1 MNSIALLELIALDK
15 SKIGN
20 FSKEEYTQ
28 IKKELVAQKETH
40 PEIEDSDIT
49 QLLKILKTHSEAFQV
64 ILNNRILFNFFA
76 KKEYPRSYFINEIP
90 AVETEKVKAFV
101 QNFFTEELNT
111 FFIQNFETNKFEEL
125 ELLVESKDY
134 FPDHLIFTLRQHVLD
149 KLDDA
154 ITALK
159 PPYGNLSR
167 VLYIKNSSFFTFLS
181 SIKNEEI
188 EQKVKQLLETVTA
201 IYKMDYSSELA
212 NRTFAAMNNY
222 VAFDSDF
229 TQKIK
234 SNKNISDANFG
245 THIPKRRNLTWVY
258 IVVGLFVFIRVVVF
272 FSTNN
277 FNNFETNDD
286 VVYEDEIEYT
296 PEPRQLDRYYTNMKF
311 NIDSFMVFLAEYKA
325 SDIKQMTQDVSLKTG
340 ENPFETFYENPPTG
354 DSNHFITVTNKTKYD
369 MVLLENT
376 VMYDSI
382 KMPRSAHYV
391 KAGEHLEI
399 NFNSDYS
406 QTIFNIYLGKKWATF
421 QTKSNHLF
429 IRNHSIVEYRFSEL
443 VPSAK
448 EILHTDYGFLNDA
461 VIFYSNDGLDI
472 ESPGATINPLSQNRE

>member
-1 MNSIALLELIALDK
+1 M
-15 SKIGN
+15 
-20 FSKEEYTQ
+20 
-28 IKKELVAQKETH
+28 
-40 PEIEDSDIT
+40 
-49 QLLKILKTHSEAFQV
+49 
-64 ILNNRILFNFFA
+64 
-76 KKEYPRSYFINEIP
+76 
-90 AVETEKVKAFV
+90 
-101 QNFFTEELNT
+101 
-111 FFIQNFETNKFEEL
+111 
-125 ELLVESKDY
+125 
-134 FPDHLIFTLRQHVLD
+134 
-149 KLDDA
+149 
-154 ITALK
+154 
-159 PPYGNLSR
+159 
-167 VLYIKNSSFFTFLS
+167 
-181 SIKNEEI
+181 
-188 EQKVKQLLETVTA
+188 
-201 IYKMDYSSELA
+201 
-212 NRTFAAMNNY
+212 
-222 VAFDSDF
+222 
-229 TQKIK
+229 
-234 SNKNISDANFG
+234 
-245 THIPKRRNLTWVY
+245 
-258 IVVGLFVFIRVVVF
+258 VF

-277 FNNFETNDD
+277 FNNFDSNDE

-296 PEPRQLDRYYTNMKF
+296 PEPRKLDRYYTNMKF

-399 NFNSDYS
+399 NFNSDYN

-443 VPSAK
+443 VPAAK

-461 VIFYSNDGLDI
+461 VISYSNDGLDI
-472 ESPGATINPLSQNRE
+472 ESPGATINPLNKNRE

>member
-1 MNSIALLELIALDK
+1 MNSIALLELISLDK

-76 KKEYPRSYFINEIP
+76 KKEYPRSYFTNEIP
-90 AVETEKVKAFV
+90 DVETEKVKTFI
-101 QNFFTEELNT
+101 QSFFAEELNT
-111 FFIQNFETNKFEEL
+111 FFIQNFEVNKFEEL

-134 FPDHLIFTLRQHVLD
+134 FPDHLIFTLRQHALD
-149 KLDDA
+149 KLDNA

-159 PPYGNLSR
+159 PPYGNLST

-181 SIKNEEI
+181 TIKNEEI
-188 EQKVKQLLETVTA
+188 EQKVKQLLETLTA

-212 NRTFAAMNNY
+212 NRTFAAMNSY
-222 VAFDSDF
+222 AALDPDF
-229 TQKIK
+229 AQKIK

-277 FNNFETNDD
+277 FNNFDSNDE

-296 PEPRQLDRYYTNMKF
+296 PEPRKLDRYYTNMKF

-399 NFNSDYS
+399 NFNSDYN

-443 VPSAK
+443 VPAAK

-461 VIFYSNDGLDI
+461 VISYSNDGLDI
-472 ESPGATINPLSQNRE
+472 ESPGATINPLNKNRE